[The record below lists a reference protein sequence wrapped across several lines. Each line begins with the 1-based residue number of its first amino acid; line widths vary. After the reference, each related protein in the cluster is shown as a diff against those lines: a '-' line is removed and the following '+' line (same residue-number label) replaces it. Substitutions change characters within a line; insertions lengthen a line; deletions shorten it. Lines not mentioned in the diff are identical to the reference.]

1 MTFKNNRNLLMKK
14 IFATVLMIGL
24 ANTISAQYMIIGK
37 DSISLSDFKT
47 EYQYGLQNSGVEKT
61 IRTTQEFIL
70 FQQFAE
76 QKKADTTLAFREKM
90 NEKES
95 EIFAK
100 FFYPKQVIDPVLND
114 FMKDNETE
122 KEVQIFVA
130 SKTEGDTN
138 NYQQIYN
145 DVKTGKLTMDE
156 AITKYTKGNSK
167 LLYIKPGSIDTNLY
181 GDLKNLPNNSYT
193 KLIETS
199 TNTAFAKVLNSRPS
213 LGYVVFGTISFP
225 KDGNSEG
232 VKSKIYADLKAG
244 KTFQKVAK
252 LYGANDHEKNNGG
265 FVMGSPTLPNEI
277 YELFKGKK
285 AGYYIPEPIL
295 FGENYFVFHIYN
307 VEPYTLT
314 EQNREFFLRDMN
326 SGLYG
331 EKLQDQMIEYLKSD
345 PTYKE
350 FPDFAN
356 MKKSYQIFDKAND
369 NKVIYQYK
377 KHKTTV
383 GDLKKIIV
391 DKKAEAEKLS
401 PAFWNEALSSVNR
414 EDLIGFYS
422 ADFTN
427 QKDIK
432 AALASHKKMLF
443 SDYVFSQYVTEE
455 LTKHPELMT
464 NYYNKNKVKYMWGN
478 RADGRVAIIA
488 DEKLNEE
495 IEKSIKDQ
503 KDWEALKTKYYGKL
517 NDKKQVLIHF
527 EKGEMSED
535 ADVFTKY
542 KVPFKTGVH
551 QTKMEER
558 SLVIAID
565 RILPPTQMT
574 QAEAAD
580 LLRDAVTEEKLQE
593 IIAQQKAQTKI
604 VIQPE
609 FLKDLEKN
617 FKK

>member
-1 MTFKNNRNLLMKK
+1 MKK
-14 IFATVLMIGL
+14 LFAIVLMVGL

-61 IRTTQEFIL
+61 IKSTQEFIL

-90 NEKES
+90 SEKENELRS
-95 EIFAK
+95 K

-114 FMKDNETE
+114 YMKDSQTE
-122 KEVQIFVA
+122 KEIQVFMVQKA
-130 SKTEGDTN
+130 EGDTN
-138 NYQQIYN
+138 NYMQIYN
-145 DVKTGKLTMDE
+145 DVKSGKITMED
-156 AITKYTKGNSK
+156 AITKYTKGSAK
-167 LLYIKPGSIDTNLY
+167 SIYVKPGSIDTNMY
-181 GDLKNLPNNSYT
+181 AELKSLPNNAYT
-193 KLIETS
+193 SLADTS
-199 TNTAFAKVLNSRPS
+199 TNFAFTKVLNSRPS
-213 LGYVVFGTISFP
+213 LGYMIFGTISYP
-225 KDGNSEG
+225 KDGNAEG
-232 VKSKIYADLKAG
+232 IKSKIYADLKAG
-244 KTFQKVAK
+244 KTFQEVAK

-265 FVMGSPTLPNEI
+265 VVMGSPTLPNEI

-285 AGYYIPEPIL
+285 AGYYTPEPIL
-295 FGENYFVFHIYN
+295 FGENYFVFNIYN

-331 EKLQDQMIEYLKSD
+331 EKLQDKMIAYLKAD
-345 PTYKE
+345 AAYKE
-350 FPDFAN
+350 FPAFQN
-356 MKKSYQIFDKAND
+356 VKKSYQIFNQTADDA
-369 NKVIYQYK
+369 VLYQYK
-377 KHKTTV
+377 NHKTTV
-383 GDLKKIIV
+383 GDLKKIIG
-391 DKKAEAEKLS
+391 DKKAEAEKLT
-401 PAFWNEALSSVNR
+401 PAFWGDAISGVNR
-414 EDLIGFYS
+414 QDLVSFYN
-422 ADFTN
+422 AEFTN

-432 AALASHKKMLF
+432 KELNQFKKGLF
-443 SDYVFSQYVTEE
+443 SDYIYSQYLTQE
-455 LTKHPELMT
+455 LAKHPEWLT
-464 NYYNKNKVKYMWGN
+464 AHYNKNKSKYMWEN

-488 DEKLNEE
+488 DEKLNKE
-495 IEKSIKDQ
+495 IEKSIKDP

-517 NDKKQVLIHF
+517 NDKKQVLVHF

-565 RILPPTQMT
+565 KILPPTQMT

-604 VIQPE
+604 IIQPE

>member
-1 MTFKNNRNLLMKK
+1 MKK
-14 IFATVLMIGL
+14 LFAIVLMVGL

-61 IRTTQEFIL
+61 IKSTQEFIL

-90 NEKES
+90 SEKENELRS
-95 EIFAK
+95 K

-114 FMKDNETE
+114 YMKDSQTE
-122 KEVQIFVA
+122 KEIQVFMVQKA
-130 SKTEGDTN
+130 EGDTN
-138 NYQQIYN
+138 NYTQIYN
-145 DVKTGKLTMDE
+145 DVKSGKITMED
-156 AITKYTKGNSK
+156 AITKYTKGSAK
-167 LLYIKPGSIDTNLY
+167 SIYVKPGSIDTNMY
-181 GDLKNLPNNSYT
+181 AELKSLPNNAYT
-193 KLIETS
+193 SLADTS
-199 TNTAFAKVLNSRPS
+199 TNFAFTKVLNSRPS
-213 LGYVVFGTISFP
+213 LGYMIFGTISYP
-225 KDGNSEG
+225 KDDNAEG
-232 VKSKIYADLKAG
+232 IKTKIYADLKAG
-244 KTFQKVAK
+244 KTFQEVAK

-265 FVMGSPTLPNEI
+265 VVMGSPTLPNEI

-285 AGYYIPEPIL
+285 AGYYTPEPIL
-295 FGENYFVFHIYN
+295 FGENYFVFNIYN

-331 EKLQDQMIEYLKSD
+331 EKLQDKMIAYLKAD
-345 PTYKE
+345 AAYKE
-350 FPDFAN
+350 FPTFQN
-356 MKKSYQIFDKAND
+356 VKKSYQIFNQTADDA
-369 NKVIYQYK
+369 VLYQYK
-377 KHKTTV
+377 NHKTTV
-383 GDLKKIIV
+383 GDLKKIIG
-391 DKKAEAEKLS
+391 DKKAEAEKLT
-401 PAFWNEALSSVNR
+401 PAFWSDAISGVNR
-414 EDLIGFYS
+414 QDLVSFYN
-422 ADFTN
+422 AEFTN

-432 AALASHKKMLF
+432 KELNQFKKGLF
-443 SDYVFSQYVTEE
+443 SDYIYSQYLTQE
-455 LTKHPELMT
+455 LAKHPEWLT
-464 NYYNKNKVKYMWGN
+464 AHYNKNKSKYMWEN

-488 DEKLNEE
+488 DEKLNKE
-495 IEKSIKDQ
+495 IEKSIKDP

-517 NDKKQVLIHF
+517 NDKKQVLVHF

-565 RILPPTQMT
+565 KILPPTQMT

-604 VIQPE
+604 IIQPE

>member
-1 MTFKNNRNLLMKK
+1 MKK
-14 IFATVLMIGL
+14 LFAIVLMVGL

-61 IRTTQEFIL
+61 IKSTQEFIL

-90 NEKES
+90 SEKENELRS
-95 EIFAK
+95 K

-114 FMKDNETE
+114 YMKDSQTE
-122 KEVQIFVA
+122 KEIQVFMVQKA
-130 SKTEGDTN
+130 EGDTN
-138 NYQQIYN
+138 NYMQIYN
-145 DVKTGKLTMDE
+145 DVKSGKITMED
-156 AITKYTKGNSK
+156 AITKYTKGSAK
-167 LLYIKPGSIDTNLY
+167 SIYVKPGSIDTNMY
-181 GDLKNLPNNSYT
+181 AELKSLPNNAYT
-193 KLIETS
+193 SLADTS
-199 TNTAFAKVLNSRPS
+199 TNFAFTKVLNSRPS
-213 LGYVVFGTISFP
+213 LGYMIFGTISYP
-225 KDGNSEG
+225 KDDNAEG
-232 VKSKIYADLKAG
+232 IKTKIYADLKAG
-244 KTFQKVAK
+244 KTFQEVAK

-265 FVMGSPTLPNEI
+265 VVMGSPTLPNEI

-285 AGYYIPEPIL
+285 AGYYTPEPIL
-295 FGENYFVFHIYN
+295 FGENYFVFNIYN

-331 EKLQDQMIEYLKSD
+331 EKLQDKMIAYLKAD
-345 PTYKE
+345 AAYKE
-350 FPDFAN
+350 FPTFQN
-356 MKKSYQIFDKAND
+356 VKKSYQIFNQTADDA
-369 NKVIYQYK
+369 VLYQYK
-377 KHKTTV
+377 NHKTTV
-383 GDLKKIIV
+383 GDLKKIIG
-391 DKKAEAEKLS
+391 DKKAEAEKLT
-401 PAFWNEALSSVNR
+401 PAFWGDAISGVNR
-414 EDLIGFYS
+414 QDLVSFYN
-422 ADFTN
+422 AEFTN

-432 AALASHKKMLF
+432 KELNQFKKGLF
-443 SDYVFSQYVTEE
+443 SDYIYSQYLTQE
-455 LTKHPELMT
+455 LAKHPEWLT
-464 NYYNKNKVKYMWGN
+464 ANYNKNKSKYMWEN

-488 DEKLNEE
+488 DEKLNKE
-495 IEKSIKDQ
+495 IEKSIKDP

-517 NDKKQVLIHF
+517 NDKKQVLVHF

-565 RILPPTQMT
+565 KILPPTQMT

-604 VIQPE
+604 IIQPE

>member
-1 MTFKNNRNLLMKK
+1 MKK
-14 IFATVLMIGL
+14 LFAIVLMVGL

-61 IRTTQEFIL
+61 IKTTQEFIL

-90 NEKES
+90 SEKENELRS
-95 EIFAK
+95 K

-114 FMKDNETE
+114 YMKDSQTE
-122 KEVQIFVA
+122 KEIQVFMVQKA
-130 SKTEGDTN
+130 EGDTN
-138 NYQQIYN
+138 NYTQIYN
-145 DVKTGKLTMDE
+145 DVKSGKITMED
-156 AITKYTKGNSK
+156 AITKYTKGSAK
-167 LLYIKPGSIDTNLY
+167 SIYVKPGSIDTNMY
-181 GDLKNLPNNSYT
+181 AELKSLPNNAYT
-193 KLIETS
+193 SLADTS
-199 TNTAFAKVLNSRPS
+199 TNFAFTKVLNSRPS
-213 LGYVVFGTISFP
+213 LGYMIFGTISYP
-225 KDGNSEG
+225 KDDNAEG
-232 VKSKIYADLKAG
+232 IKTKIYADLKAG
-244 KTFQKVAK
+244 KTFQEVAK

-265 FVMGSPTLPNEI
+265 VVMGSPTLPNEI

-285 AGYYIPEPIL
+285 AGYYTPEPIL
-295 FGENYFVFHIYN
+295 FGENYFVFNIYN

-331 EKLQDQMIEYLKSD
+331 EKLQDKMIAYLKAD
-345 PTYKE
+345 AAYKE
-350 FPDFAN
+350 FPTFQN
-356 MKKSYQIFDKAND
+356 VKKSYQIFNQTADDA
-369 NKVIYQYK
+369 VLYQYK
-377 KHKTTV
+377 NHKTTV
-383 GDLKKIIV
+383 GDLKKIIG
-391 DKKAEAEKLS
+391 DKKAEAEKLT
-401 PAFWNEALSSVNR
+401 PAFWSDVISGVNR
-414 EDLIGFYS
+414 QDLVSFYN
-422 ADFTN
+422 AEFTN

-432 AALASHKKMLF
+432 KELNQFKKGLF
-443 SDYVFSQYVTEE
+443 SDYIYSQYLTQE
-455 LTKHPELMT
+455 LAKHPEWLT
-464 NYYNKNKVKYMWGN
+464 AHYNKNKSKYMWEN

-488 DEKLNEE
+488 DEKLNKE
-495 IEKSIKDQ
+495 IEKSIKDP

-517 NDKKQVLIHF
+517 NDKKQVLVHF

-565 RILPPTQMT
+565 KILPPTQMT

-604 VIQPE
+604 IIQPE

>member
-1 MTFKNNRNLLMKK
+1 MKK
-14 IFATVLMIGL
+14 LFAIVLMVGL

-61 IRTTQEFIL
+61 IKTTQEFIL

-90 NEKES
+90 SEKENELRS
-95 EIFAK
+95 K

-114 FMKDNETE
+114 YMKDSQTE
-122 KEVQIFVA
+122 KEIQVFMVQKA
-130 SKTEGDTN
+130 EGDTN
-138 NYQQIYN
+138 NYMQIYN
-145 DVKTGKLTMDE
+145 DVKSGKITMED
-156 AITKYTKGNSK
+156 AITKYTKGSAK
-167 LLYIKPGSIDTNLY
+167 SIYVKPGSIDTNMY
-181 GDLKNLPNNSYT
+181 AELKSLPNNAYT
-193 KLIETS
+193 SLADTS
-199 TNTAFAKVLNSRPS
+199 TNFAFTKVLNSRPS
-213 LGYVVFGTISFP
+213 LGYMIFGTISYP
-225 KDGNSEG
+225 KDDNAEG
-232 VKSKIYADLKAG
+232 IKTKIYADLKAG
-244 KTFQKVAK
+244 KTFQEVAK

-265 FVMGSPTLPNEI
+265 VVMGSPTLPNEI

-285 AGYYIPEPIL
+285 AGYYTPEPIL
-295 FGENYFVFHIYN
+295 FGENYFVFNIYN

-331 EKLQDQMIEYLKSD
+331 EKLQDKMIAYLKAD
-345 PTYKE
+345 AAYKE
-350 FPDFAN
+350 FPAFQN
-356 MKKSYQIFDKAND
+356 VKKSYQIFNQTADDA
-369 NKVIYQYK
+369 VLYQYK
-377 KHKTTV
+377 NHKTTV
-383 GDLKKIIV
+383 GDLKKIIG
-391 DKKAEAEKLS
+391 DKKAEAEKLT
-401 PAFWNEALSSVNR
+401 PAFWGDAISGVNR
-414 EDLIGFYS
+414 QDLVSFYN
-422 ADFTN
+422 AEFTN

-432 AALASHKKMLF
+432 KELNQFKKGLF
-443 SDYVFSQYVTEE
+443 SDYIYSQYLTQE
-455 LTKHPELMT
+455 LAKHPEWLT
-464 NYYNKNKVKYMWGN
+464 AHYNKNKSKYMWEN

-488 DEKLNEE
+488 DEKLNKE
-495 IEKSIKDQ
+495 IEKSIKDP

-517 NDKKQVLIHF
+517 NDKKQVLVHF

-565 RILPPTQMT
+565 KILPPTQMT

-604 VIQPE
+604 IIQPE

>member
-1 MTFKNNRNLLMKK
+1 MKK
-14 IFATVLMIGL
+14 LFAIVLMVGL

-61 IRTTQEFIL
+61 IKTTQEFIL

-90 NEKES
+90 SEKENELRS
-95 EIFAK
+95 K

-114 FMKDNETE
+114 YMKDSQTE
-122 KEVQIFVA
+122 KEIQVFMVQKA
-130 SKTEGDTN
+130 EGDTN
-138 NYQQIYN
+138 NYTQIYN
-145 DVKTGKLTMDE
+145 DVKSGKITMED
-156 AITKYTKGNSK
+156 AITKYTKGSAK
-167 LLYIKPGSIDTNLY
+167 SIYVKPGSIDTNMY
-181 GDLKNLPNNSYT
+181 AELKSLPNNAYT
-193 KLIETS
+193 SLADTS
-199 TNTAFAKVLNSRPS
+199 TNFAFTKVLNSRPS
-213 LGYVVFGTISFP
+213 LGYMIFGTISYP
-225 KDGNSEG
+225 KDGNAEG
-232 VKSKIYADLKAG
+232 IKTKIYADLKAG
-244 KTFQKVAK
+244 KTFQEVAK

-265 FVMGSPTLPNEI
+265 VVMGSPTLPNEI

-285 AGYYIPEPIL
+285 AGYYTPEPIL
-295 FGENYFVFHIYN
+295 FGENYFVFNIYN

-331 EKLQDQMIEYLKSD
+331 EKLQDKMIAYLKAD
-345 PTYKE
+345 AAYKE
-350 FPDFAN
+350 FPAFQN
-356 MKKSYQIFDKAND
+356 VKKSYQIFNQTADDA
-369 NKVIYQYK
+369 VLYQYK
-377 KHKTTV
+377 NHKTTV
-383 GDLKKIIV
+383 GDLKKIIG
-391 DKKAEAEKLS
+391 DKKAEAEKLT
-401 PAFWNEALSSVNR
+401 PAFWSDAISGVNR
-414 EDLIGFYS
+414 QDLVSFYN
-422 ADFTN
+422 AEFTN

-432 AALASHKKMLF
+432 KELNQFKKGLF
-443 SDYVFSQYVTEE
+443 SDYIYSQYLTQE
-455 LTKHPELMT
+455 LAKHPEWLT
-464 NYYNKNKVKYMWGN
+464 AHYNKNKSKYMWEN

-488 DEKLNEE
+488 DEKLNKE
-495 IEKSIKDQ
+495 IEKSIKDP

-517 NDKKQVLIHF
+517 NDKKQVLVHF

-565 RILPPTQMT
+565 EILPPTQMT

-604 VIQPE
+604 VIQPD

>member
-1 MTFKNNRNLLMKK
+1 MKK
-14 IFATVLMIGL
+14 LFAIVLMVGL

-61 IRTTQEFIL
+61 IKTTQEFIL

-90 NEKES
+90 SEKENELRS
-95 EIFAK
+95 K

-114 FMKDNETE
+114 YMKDSQTE
-122 KEVQIFVA
+122 KEIQVFMVQKA
-130 SKTEGDTN
+130 EGDTN
-138 NYQQIYN
+138 NYTQIYN
-145 DVKTGKLTMDE
+145 DVKSGKITMED
-156 AITKYTKGNSK
+156 AITKYTKGSAK
-167 LLYIKPGSIDTNLY
+167 SIYVKPGSIDTNMY
-181 GDLKNLPNNSYT
+181 AELKSLPNNAYT
-193 KLIETS
+193 SLADTS
-199 TNTAFAKVLNSRPS
+199 TNFAFTKVLNSRPS
-213 LGYVVFGTISFP
+213 LGYMIFGTISYP
-225 KDGNSEG
+225 KDDNAEG
-232 VKSKIYADLKAG
+232 IKTKIYADLKAG
-244 KTFQKVAK
+244 KTFQEVAK

-265 FVMGSPTLPNEI
+265 VVMGSPTLPNEI

-285 AGYYIPEPIL
+285 AGYYTPEPIL
-295 FGENYFVFHIYN
+295 FGENYFVFNIYN

-331 EKLQDQMIEYLKSD
+331 EKLQDKMIAYLKAD
-345 PTYKE
+345 AAYKE
-350 FPDFAN
+350 FPTFQN
-356 MKKSYQIFDKAND
+356 VKKSYQIFNQTADDA
-369 NKVIYQYK
+369 VLYQYK
-377 KHKTTV
+377 NHKTTV
-383 GDLKKIIV
+383 GDLKKIIG
-391 DKKAEAEKLS
+391 DKKAEAEKLT
-401 PAFWNEALSSVNR
+401 PAFWSDAISGVNR
-414 EDLIGFYS
+414 QDLVSFYN
-422 ADFTN
+422 AEFTN

-432 AALASHKKMLF
+432 KELNQFKKGLF
-443 SDYVFSQYVTEE
+443 SDYIYSQYLTQE
-455 LTKHPELMT
+455 LAKHPEWLT
-464 NYYNKNKVKYMWGN
+464 AHYNKNKSKYMWEN

-488 DEKLNEE
+488 DEKLNKE
-495 IEKSIKDQ
+495 IEKSIKDP

-517 NDKKQVLIHF
+517 NDKKQVLVHF

-565 RILPPTQMT
+565 KILPPTQMT

-604 VIQPE
+604 IIQPE

>member
-1 MTFKNNRNLLMKK
+1 MKK
-14 IFATVLMIGL
+14 LFAIVLMVGL

-61 IRTTQEFIL
+61 IKTTQEFIL

-90 NEKES
+90 SEKENELRS
-95 EIFAK
+95 K

-114 FMKDNETE
+114 YMKDSQTE
-122 KEVQIFVA
+122 KEIQVFMVQKA
-130 SKTEGDTN
+130 EGDTN
-138 NYQQIYN
+138 NYMQIYN
-145 DVKTGKLTMDE
+145 DVKSGKITMED
-156 AITKYTKGNSK
+156 AITKYTKGSAK
-167 LLYIKPGSIDTNLY
+167 SIYVKPGSIDTNMY
-181 GDLKNLPNNSYT
+181 AELKSLPNNAYT
-193 KLIETS
+193 SLADTS
-199 TNTAFAKVLNSRPS
+199 TNFAFTKVLNSRPS
-213 LGYVVFGTISFP
+213 LGYMIFGTISYP
-225 KDGNSEG
+225 KDDNAEG
-232 VKSKIYADLKAG
+232 IKTKIYADLKAG
-244 KTFQKVAK
+244 KTFQEVAK

-265 FVMGSPTLPNEI
+265 VVMGSPTLPNEI

-285 AGYYIPEPIL
+285 AGYYTPEPIL
-295 FGENYFVFHIYN
+295 FGENYFVFNIYN

-331 EKLQDQMIEYLKSD
+331 EKLQDKMIAYLKAD
-345 PTYKE
+345 AAYKE
-350 FPDFAN
+350 FPAFQN
-356 MKKSYQIFDKAND
+356 VKKSYQIFNQTADDA
-369 NKVIYQYK
+369 VLYQYK
-377 KHKTTV
+377 NHKTTV
-383 GDLKKIIV
+383 GDLKKIIG
-391 DKKAEAEKLS
+391 DKKAEAEKLT
-401 PAFWNEALSSVNR
+401 PAFWSDAISGVNR
-414 EDLIGFYS
+414 QDLVSFYN
-422 ADFTN
+422 AEFTN

-432 AALASHKKMLF
+432 KELNQFKKGLF
-443 SDYVFSQYVTEE
+443 SDYIYSQYLTQE
-455 LTKHPELMT
+455 LAKHPEWLT
-464 NYYNKNKVKYMWGN
+464 AHYNKNKSKYMWEN

-488 DEKLNEE
+488 DEKLNKE
-495 IEKSIKDQ
+495 IEKSIKDP

-517 NDKKQVLIHF
+517 NDKKQVLVHF

-565 RILPPTQMT
+565 KILPPTQMT

-604 VIQPE
+604 IIQPE